1 MWPTGLI
8 GPIYTVH
15 VGPRSRGGRGESGHA
30 TLRRRNPSEKAC
42 YLAPR
47 NAPKEDGTG
56 GFDFDFSSIRLTRV
70 SGPPQTFPPHS
81 APWTSQSLQ
90 PFFFFLLISSLLFCF
105 CYRLHAPTLTSDE
118 SVLNCTT
125 SLILRPRAPCAINP
139 KACYF
144 APSSGAGIFNERPI
158 KIIDCIFNFHVMM
171 NGCSCVIGGGP

>member
-30 TLRRRNPSEKAC
+30 TLGRRNPSEKAC

-56 GFDFDFSSIRLTRV
+56 GFDFDFSSIRPHKPFHLTPRLE
-70 SGPPQTFPPHS
+70 HRNHC
-81 APWTSQSLQ
+81 SL
-90 PFFFFLLISSLLFCF
+90 FFFLLISSLLFCF

>member
-30 TLRRRNPSEKAC
+30 TLGRRNPSEKAC

-90 PFFFFLLISSLLFCF
+90 PFFFFFVNFLPSFLFLLPPACPYPNFRRKCAKLHHLTYPAPPCAVRHQSQSLLFC
-105 CYRLHAPTLTSDE
+105 A
-118 SVLNCTT
+118 V
-125 SLILRPRAPCAINP
+125 
-139 KACYF
+139 
-144 APSSGAGIFNERPI
+144 ERGG
-158 KIIDCIFNFHVMM
+158 NF
-171 NGCSCVIGGGP
+171 